1 MKTPYW
7 IALLVAAFVAT
18 FIAGMGVEYLSTAA
32 ETLGPWKCVV
42 N

>member
-7 IALLVAAFVAT
+7 IALLVVA
-18 FIAGMGVEYLSTAA
+18 FIAGMGVEYLST
-32 ETLGPWKCVV
+32 ETIGPWKCVV